1 MIMIWGSLDC
11 QWSSGS
17 PASGPRVTVSGLARE
32 GPRSQGTQRQS
43 FSLPADD
50 ADSQAA
56 HNESV
61 GNLIIKFGRGIHH
74 PLRLSL

>member
-43 FSLPADD
+43 FSLPTM
-50 ADSQAA
+50 
-56 HNESV
+56 
-61 GNLIIKFGRGIHH
+61 LI
-74 PLRLSL
+74 LRLLTTNQSEIL